1 MKNIKKTAGKLFA
14 MILTVSVAVS
24 CVVSTGIFTASAYTA
39 PKEGKIFYNKTM
51 YDKYGKAEGMV
62 LDSLKNFD
70 EEIDISSLNVP
81 RSDAAE
87 FFKVLTLTHPE
98 LYYVNQGFSYSY
110 YPSEDKVTSI
120 YPEYTIS
127 KSEYAT
133 QKKSLDKE
141 VERILSLVDEN
152 MTDSEKALVI
162 HDELAIMSEYSTSDY
177 NKADIYNSLVEKTS
191 VCQGYAL
198 AYSYILSL
206 VGIDSELV
214 ESNSMNHMWN
224 KVHIGNAWYNV
235 DVTWDDPINDRP
247 GHAQHTYFL
256 LSDNAIQNLPSK
268 HYDYTISYGANS
280 TKYDNYEIHNFDTR
294 LCEVNGEFYGFV
306 NNNSSANKGAL
317 LKYKLDSNTYEKK
330 LKLNEKWSAGGNSY
344 WINTFMSLEK
354 YNDTLYFN
362 TSDAVYSYDVETGR
376 QAVAASDINGVS
388 ALSGKLCYGMV
399 LKGDAMYVA
408 VSDSPNNKATLQYVK
423 RVDKGNLAIGM
434 TNYVMTA
441 STNSAEKAYY
451 GDANGDGKINI
462 ADATVIQKAIVG
474 IVNQNEIERINSDV
488 NFDSDITVIDATTI
502 QMYIVGLI

>member
-1 MKNIKKTAGKLFA
+1 MKNIKKTAGKFFA
-14 MILTVSVAVS
+14 LMLTVTVSVS
-24 CVVSTGIFTASAYTA
+24 CAVSTGIFTTSAYSA
-39 PKEGKIFYNKTM
+39 PKEGKIFYNKAM
-51 YDKYGKAEGMV
+51 YDKYGKAESMV
-62 LDSLKNFD
+62 LNSLKNFD

-110 YPSEDKVTSI
+110 YPSEDKVASI

-127 KSEYAT
+127 KSEYAA

-141 VERILSLVDEN
+141 VERILSLVKED

-177 NKADIYNSLVEKTS
+177 SKADIYNSLVVS
-191 VCQGYAL
+191 
-198 AYSYILSL
+198 S
-206 VGIDSELV
+206 
-214 ESNSMNHMWN
+214 SMNHMWN

-280 TKYDNYEIHNFDTR
+280 KKYDNYEIHNFDTR
-294 LCEVNGEFYGFV
+294 LCEVKGEFYGFV

-330 LKLNEKWSAGGNSY
+330 LKLNERWSAGSNSY

-376 QAVAASDINGVS
+376 QAVVASDINGVS
-388 ALSGKLCYGMV
+388 VSSGRLCYGMV
-399 LKGDAMYVA
+399 LKGDAMYAA

-451 GDANGDGKINI
+451 GDANGDGKINV
-462 ADATVIQKAIVG
+462 ADATAVQKAIVG

-488 NFDSDITVIDATTI
+488 NFDSDVTVIDATTI

>member
-1 MKNIKKTAGKLFA
+1 MKKATGKFLA
-14 MILTVSVAVS
+14 LMLTVMIAVS
-24 CVVSTGIFTASAYTA
+24 CVVSTGVLTTSAYTA
-39 PKEGKIFYNKTM
+39 SKEGKIVYNKTM
-51 YDKYGKAEGMV
+51 YDKYSKAESVV

-70 EEIDISSLNVP
+70 EEIDISNLNVP

-98 LYYVNQGFSYSY
+98 LYYVSQSFSYSY
-110 YPSEDKVTSI
+110 YPSEGKVASI

-133 QKKSLDKE
+133 QKKALDKE
-141 VERILSLVDEN
+141 VERILSLVDED

-162 HDELAIMSEYSTSDY
+162 HDELAIMNEYSTSDRT
-177 NKADIYNSLVEKTS
+177 KADIYNSLVERTS

-214 ESNSMNHMWN
+214 VSNSMNHMWN

-268 HYDYTISYGANS
+268 HCDYTISYGANS

-294 LCEVNGEFYGFV
+294 LCEVDGEFYGFV
-306 NNNSSANKGAL
+306 NDNSSANKGAL
-317 LKYKLDSNTYEKK
+317 LKYDLDSNTYVKK
-330 LKLNEKWSAGGNSY
+330 LTLNERWSAGGNAY
-344 WINTFMSLEK
+344 WLNTFMSLEK
-354 YNDTLYFN
+354 YNNTLYFN

-376 QAVAASDINGVS
+376 QAVVASDISGVS
-388 ALSGKLCYGMV
+388 VSSGNLCYGMV

-408 VSDSPNNKATLQYVK
+408 VSDSPNNKAVLQYVK
-423 RVDKGNLAIGM
+423 RVDKGDFAIGM
-434 TNYVMTA
+434 INYVMTA
-441 STNSAEKAYY
+441 STNSAERIYY
-451 GDANGDGKINI
+451 GDANCDGRIDVV
-462 ADATVIQKAIVG
+462 DATAIQKAIVG
-474 IVNQNEIERINSDV
+474 IISQSEIERINSDV
-488 NFDSDITVIDATTI
+488 NFDSDISIVDATTI
-502 QMYIVGLI
+502 QRYVVGLI

>member
-1 MKNIKKTAGKLFA
+1 MKKLTGKFFA
-14 MILTVSVAVS
+14 LMLTVTVSVS
-24 CVVSTGIFTASAYTA
+24 CAVSTGIFTASAYTA

-110 YPSEDKVTSI
+110 YPSEDKVASI

-141 VERILSLVDEN
+141 VERILSLV
-152 MTDSEKALVI
+152 
-162 HDELAIMSEYSTSDY
+162 
-177 NKADIYNSLVEKTS
+177 
-191 VCQGYAL
+191 
-198 AYSYILSL
+198 
-206 VGIDSELV
+206 GIDSELV
-214 ESNSMNHMWN
+214 DSNSMNHMWN

-247 GHAQHTYFL
+247 GHTQHTYFL

-330 LKLNEKWSAGGNSY
+330 LKLNERWSAGGNSY
-344 WINTFMSLEK
+344 WLNTFMSLEK

-388 ALSGKLCYGMV
+388 ASSGSLCYGMV

-451 GDANGDGKINI
+451 GDANGDGKINV
-462 ADATVIQKAIVG
+462 ADATAIQKAIVG

-488 NFDSDITVIDATTI
+488 NFDSDITVIDATTV
-502 QMYIVGLI
+502 QRYIVGLI

>member
-1 MKNIKKTAGKLFA
+1 

-81 RSDAAE
+81 RSDVAE

-110 YPSEDKVTSI
+110 YPSEDKVASI

-198 AYSYILSL
+198 AYSYMLSL

-214 ESNSMNHMWN
+214 DSNSMNHMWN
-224 KVHIGNAWYNV
+224 KFISATLGIMLMLHGMILLM
-235 DVTWDDPINDRP
+235 TDR
-247 GHAQHTYFL
+247 
-256 LSDNAIQNLPSK
+256 
-268 HYDYTISYGANS
+268 
-280 TKYDNYEIHNFDTR
+280 
-294 LCEVNGEFYGFV
+294 
-306 NNNSSANKGAL
+306 
-317 LKYKLDSNTYEKK
+317 
-330 LKLNEKWSAGGNSY
+330 
-344 WINTFMSLEK
+344 
-354 YNDTLYFN
+354 DTLSIH
-362 TSDAVYSYDVETGR
+362 TS
-376 QAVAASDINGVS
+376 
-388 ALSGKLCYGMV
+388 
-399 LKGDAMYVA
+399 
-408 VSDSPNNKATLQYVK
+408 
-423 RVDKGNLAIGM
+423 
-434 TNYVMTA
+434 
-441 STNSAEKAYY
+441 
-451 GDANGDGKINI
+451 
-462 ADATVIQKAIVG
+462 
-474 IVNQNEIERINSDV
+474 
-488 NFDSDITVIDATTI
+488 F
-502 QMYIVGLI
+502 

>member
-1 MKNIKKTAGKLFA
+1 
-14 MILTVSVAVS
+14 
-24 CVVSTGIFTASAYTA
+24 
-39 PKEGKIFYNKTM
+39 
-51 YDKYGKAEGMV
+51 
-62 LDSLKNFD
+62 
-70 EEIDISSLNVP
+70 
-81 RSDAAE
+81 
-87 FFKVLTLTHPE
+87 
-98 LYYVNQGFSYSY
+98 
-110 YPSEDKVTSI
+110 
-120 YPEYTIS
+120 
-127 KSEYAT
+127 
-133 QKKSLDKE
+133 
-141 VERILSLVDEN
+141 
-152 MTDSEKALVI
+152 
-162 HDELAIMSEYSTSDY
+162 
-177 NKADIYNSLVEKTS
+177 
-191 VCQGYAL
+191 
-198 AYSYILSL
+198 
-206 VGIDSELV
+206 
-214 ESNSMNHMWN
+214 MWN

-256 LSDNAIQNLPSK
+256 LSDNVIQNLPSK

-330 LKLNEKWSAGGNSY
+330 LKLNERWSAGGNSY

-376 QAVAASDINGVS
+376 QAVVASDISGVS
-388 ALSGKLCYGMV
+388 ASSGKLCYGMV

-462 ADATVIQKAIVG
+462 ADATAIQKAIVG

>member
-1 MKNIKKTAGKLFA
+1 M
-14 MILTVSVAVS
+14 
-24 CVVSTGIFTASAYTA
+24 
-39 PKEGKIFYNKTM
+39 
-51 YDKYGKAEGMV
+51 
-62 LDSLKNFD
+62 
-70 EEIDISSLNVP
+70 
-81 RSDAAE
+81 
-87 FFKVLTLTHPE
+87 
-98 LYYVNQGFSYSY
+98 NQGFSYSY
-110 YPSEDKVTSI
+110 YPSEDKVASI

-133 QKKSLDKE
+133 QKKLLDKE

-214 ESNSMNHMWN
+214 DSNSMNHMWN

-317 LKYKLDSNTYEKK
+317 LKYKLDSNTYEK
-330 LKLNEKWSAGGNSY
+330 S
-344 WINTFMSLEK
+344 
-354 YNDTLYFN
+354 
-362 TSDAVYSYDVETGR
+362 
-376 QAVAASDINGVS
+376 
-388 ALSGKLCYGMV
+388 
-399 LKGDAMYVA
+399 
-408 VSDSPNNKATLQYVK
+408 
-423 RVDKGNLAIGM
+423 
-434 TNYVMTA
+434 
-441 STNSAEKAYY
+441 
-451 GDANGDGKINI
+451 
-462 ADATVIQKAIVG
+462 
-474 IVNQNEIERINSDV
+474 
-488 NFDSDITVIDATTI
+488 
-502 QMYIVGLI
+502 